1 MEIKETEF
9 KGLFEIVPRSFE
21 DERGLFFESYH
32 QIKFR
37 EAGIEAQF
45 VQDNQSFSKAGVL
58 RGLHFQLPP
67 YDQGK
72 LVRVISGRALDVA
85 VDLREGSPT
94 FGQHIAK
101 VLESNLG
108 NMLYI
113 PPGFAHG
120 FVALTDC
127 IFFYKC
133 TNFYDKPSDGGLK
146 WDDPDLNIQWGIAE
160 PNVSEKDIALP
171 SLSDFLK
178 GNNPWVF

>member
-37 EAGIEAQF
+37 EAGIEA
-45 VQDNQSFSKAGVL
+45 
-58 RGLHFQLPP
+58 QLPP